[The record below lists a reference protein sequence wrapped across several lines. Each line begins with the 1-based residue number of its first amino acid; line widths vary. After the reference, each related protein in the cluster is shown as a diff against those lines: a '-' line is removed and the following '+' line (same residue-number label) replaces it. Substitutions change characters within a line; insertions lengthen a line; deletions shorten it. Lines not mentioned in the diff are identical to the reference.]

1 MAGHSKWANIKH
13 KKGAADAKRGKIFS
27 KIAKEIM
34 VSARDSGGDPG
45 ANITLRT
52 LIQKARGVN
61 MPADNI
67 DRAIKKGTGELDDG
81 NSFEEIFYEG
91 YAAGGVGLLV
101 QVLTDNKNRSAAEV
115 RHCFTKANNNMAAQG
130 AVSRSFHRK
139 GLINVTA
146 EGVDEDALMELVLEK
161 GAEDFQQD
169 GDYFAITT
177 EPSDFAPVLEA
188 VTEAGFTADNSE
200 LTFLPDT
207 FFPISEQGPAASLIK
222 FIDALEEL
230 EDVQNVFHTAEIDDA
245 ILDALSEE

>member
-13 KKGAADAKRGKIFS
+13 KKGAADAKRGKVFS

-34 VSARDSGGDPG
+34 VSARVSGGDP
-45 ANITLRT
+45 AQNITLRA

-67 DRAIKKGTGELDDG
+67 ERAIKKGTGELDDG
-81 NSFEEIFYEG
+81 SSFEEIFYEG

-101 QVLTDNKNRSAAEV
+101 QVLTDNKNRSASEV
-115 RHCFTKANNNMAAQG
+115 RHCFTKSNNNLAAQG

-139 GLINVTA
+139 GLINVNV
-146 EGVDEDALMELVLEK
+146 EGTDEEALMELALEK
-161 GAEDFQQD
+161 GAEDFVQD

-177 EPSDFAPVLEA
+177 EPSDYPVVLDA
-188 VTEAGFTADNSE
+188 VTEAGYSVDNSD
-200 LTFLPDT
+200 LTFLPDA
-207 FFPISEQGPAASLIK
+207 FFPVAEQGPAASLIK

-230 EDVQNVFHTAEIDDA
+230 DDVQNVFHNAEIEDA
-245 ILDALSEE
+245 ILEALSEE